1 MDCPKHSSH
10 SGSEPT
16 IRGASA
22 EQTTGGASAEHLRE
36 IHQGASSSSE
46 LQGHSG
52 EGVGGEEMEQGAS
65 SSDSANEGDFPILRI
80 QAILHLNK
88 DGSYKCEKVSK
99 SDPRNDKYREP
110 GTSPRESGSPSYKE
124 KERMMNRSQLREM
137 PWAERNE
144 TMPQQTW
151 AELGWPEQPQQKKK
165 VKQRVLPSSE
175 EMRASKEA
183 VLKFENMMHRRQHI
197 QEDEKLR
204 MRLTLVEEEEQ
215 DQNLVVRTP
224 SRVSAAGERIQQI
237 KEDVEEEE
245 QDLDFA
251 IKTPSSGVPEG
262 DAQSASDSC
271 AELEYQ
277 HLLDLATDAERE
289 EVNEKRVKMKLKNK
303 PWRNANMSLATSTHV
318 EAKRA

>member
-1 MDCPKHSSH
+1 MLLLQPSDCERS
-10 SGSEPT
+10 
-16 IRGASA
+16 RGAA
-22 EQTTGGASAEHLRE
+22 AWWR
-36 IHQGASSSSE
+36 
-46 LQGHSG
+46 
-52 EGVGGEEMEQGAS
+52 
-65 SSDSANEGDFPILRI
+65 
-80 QAILHLNK
+80 
-88 DGSYKCEKVSK
+88 
-99 SDPRNDKYREP
+99 
-110 GTSPRESGSPSYKE
+110 PREG
-124 KERMMNRSQLREM
+124 SQLQ
-137 PWAERNE
+137 PAG
-144 TMPQQTW
+144 
-151 AELGWPEQPQQKKK
+151 LGRTPPQQKKK

-175 EMRASKEA
+175 EMKASKEA

-303 PWRNANMSLATSTHV
+303 PLPQH
-318 EAKRA
+318 RAER